1 MTSPPPSQ
9 EAPPPSTLST
19 LQAFL
24 RAQHNRTALS
34 AEIESA
40 LTSFLTNN
48 PTPLLDTAVVGSCS
62 AEVVR
67 PPNEIELG
75 EVLKIGFKGLMEVK
89 DEVEDLEAIL
99 RVVCKRDDL
108 ANLLKKVE
116 ALENDRLRE
125 VGIFPSKGADL
136 ASQVLTD
143 CILCRPFNEISFED
157 LQCLIPTKTLIEQS
171 QMPMQSK
178 SQAHAFVSSSLS
190 PVHRQTPDIGNPN

>member
-125 VGIFPSKGADL
+125 TLQRDQLRRL
-136 ASQVLTD
+136 AVLD
-143 CILCRPFNEISFED
+143 PDQNFNRAISDANAKRQILATQINDELEEVAAEIAE
-157 LQCLIPTKTLIEQS
+157 
-171 QMPMQSK
+171 
-178 SQAHAFVSSSLS
+178 LS
-190 PVHRQTPDIGNPN
+190 AEE